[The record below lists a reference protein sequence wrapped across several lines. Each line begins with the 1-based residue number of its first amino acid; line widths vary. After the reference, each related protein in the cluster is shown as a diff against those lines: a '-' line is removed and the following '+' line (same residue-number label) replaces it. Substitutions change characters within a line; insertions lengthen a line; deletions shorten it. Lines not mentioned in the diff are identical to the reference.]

1 MIEKEILEKALKYN
15 YSTELDKLRQHI
27 VDLRIVSTSFES
39 HLQEKDKEIER
50 LNNIINEFEQELIK
64 KLEAV
69 KTIRNTLSEEVYIVN
84 PHIDVLE
91 QEYNYFYKKL
101 QELKGSDKE

>member
-1 MIEKEILEKALKYN
+1 MIEKEILEKTLKYN

-50 LNNIINEFEQELIK
+50 LNNIIDELEKDINLELM
-64 KLEAV
+64 KLGEP
-69 KTIRNTLSEEVYIVN
+69 S
-84 PHIDVLE
+84 
-91 QEYNYFYKKL
+91 EYNKGLHRAFLYIDNEL
-101 QELKGSDKE
+101 AELKGSDKE